1 VVTRDAKFAAAV
13 RQLSNFGINL
23 DRPTIAPIGAVTMIG
38 TNGKM
43 SEYHAA
49 VGLASLDEWPENAAR
64 RTALYCEYTDAIRA
78 IPKLATQ
85 WQGAPANCV
94 RSICCL
100 LLDSSDRRDTA
111 EQALSRSGIATRRWY
126 LPLINR
132 HPAFSHLARRPVP
145 IAEDIANRLL
155 GVPFHMGLDGPAQ
168 AMVVAGLAAA
178 A

>member
-1 VVTRDAKFAAAV
+1 MVTRDAKFAAAV

-64 RTALYCEYTDAIRA
+64 RIALYVEYTDAIRR
-78 IPKLATQ
+78 IPNLATQ
-85 WQGAPANCV
+85 WQHAPANCV

-100 LLDSSDRRDTA
+100 LLDSSERRDAA
-111 EQALSRSGIATRRWY
+111 EKALARSGVATRRWY

-132 HPAFSHLARRPVP
+132 HPAFAQLARRPVP
-145 IAEDIANRLL
+145 VAEDVARRLL
-155 GVPFHMGLDGPAQ
+155 GVPFHTRLDDA
-168 AMVVAGLAAA
+168 ARAAVIAGLAAA